1 MTESW
6 YSSGNIYINKKK
18 YFMKNMK
25 TIAFALCLSFVTSVA
40 LAEKRVG
47 LNIAYHM
54 FEGTGSET
62 LRQSSAVTNYDES
75 DEVVAPSIFFEVV
88 TDAGVGI
95 GVDYI
100 PVAEIGSGVGADDD
114 DAETSG
120 KNNVSAEF
128 ASHTTFYAIAEGS
141 NGFYGKLGYVVADI
155 DTTENL
161 STGDSYPDTD
171 TTGLMIAVGKNFT
184 TVNDLMIR
192 GDLSYTDYQSVT
204 ITSTGGSTVK
214 ADVESMAATVSIVKS
229 F

>member
-1 MTESW
+1 MLFKRK
-6 YSSGNIYINKKK
+6 YIYLITKEVIYEK
-18 YFMKNMK
+18 YENYCFCFMMS
-25 TIAFALCLSFVTSVA
+25 LVTSVA

-47 LNIAYHM
+47 LSIAYHM

-75 DEVVAPSIFFEVV
+75 DEIVAPSIFLEFVS
-88 TDAGVGI
+88 DQGVGI

>member
-1 MTESW
+1 
-6 YSSGNIYINKKK
+6 
-18 YFMKNMK
+18 MKNIK
-25 TIAFALCLSFVTSVA
+25 TINFSLCMSLVASVA

-75 DEVVAPSIFFEVV
+75 GEVVAPSIFFEVV
-88 TDAGVGI
+88 TDAGVGV
-95 GVDYI
+95 GVDYV

-120 KNNVSAEF
+120 SNNVSAEF
-128 ASHTTFYAIAEGS
+128 SAHMTLYAIAEGP
-141 NGFYGKLGYVVADI
+141 NGFYGKLGYVMADI

-171 TTGLMIAVGKNFT
+171 TDGYTIAVGKYFN
-184 TVNDLMIR
+184 TVNDLQIR
-192 GDLSYTDYQSVT
+192 GDLSYTDYDAVE
-204 ITSTGGSTVK
+204 IKSTGGSTVK
-214 ADVESMAATVSIVKS
+214 ADVESIAATVSFVKS

>member
-1 MTESW
+1 
-6 YSSGNIYINKKK
+6 
-18 YFMKNMK
+18 MKNIK
-25 TIAFALCLSFVTSVA
+25 TIAFALIMSFVTSIA
-40 LAEKRVG
+40 LAETRVG
-47 LNIAYHM
+47 LNVTYHM

-62 LRQSSAVTNYDES
+62 LRQSNAVTNYDEEDS
-75 DEVVAPSIFFEVV
+75 VVAPSLFLEFMS
-88 TDAGVGI
+88 DSGVGV
-95 GVDYI
+95 GVDYV

-120 KNNVSAEF
+120 SNNVSAEF
-128 ASHTTFYAIAEGS
+128 ASHTTFYGIVEGS

-161 STGDSYPDTD
+161 STGDAYPNTD

-214 ADVESMAATVSIVKS
+214 ADVESVAATVSIVKS

>member
-1 MTESW
+1 
-6 YSSGNIYINKKK
+6 
-18 YFMKNMK
+18 MKNIK
-25 TIAFALCLSFVTSVA
+25 TIAFALIMSFVTSIA
-40 LAEKRVG
+40 LAETRVG
-47 LNIAYHM
+47 LNVTYHM

-62 LRQSSAVTNYDES
+62 LRQSNAVTNYDEEDS
-75 DEVVAPSIFFEVV
+75 VVAPSLFLEFMS
-88 TDAGVGI
+88 DSGVGV
-95 GVDYI
+95 GVDYV

-120 KNNVSAEF
+120 SNNVSAEF
-128 ASHTTFYAIAEGS
+128 ASHTTFYAIAERPD
-141 NGFYGKLGYVVADI
+141 GFYGKLGYVVADI

-161 STGDSYPDTD
+161 STGDAYPNTD

-214 ADVESMAATVSIVKS
+214 ADVESVAATVSIVKS

>member
-1 MTESW
+1 
-6 YSSGNIYINKKK
+6 
-18 YFMKNMK
+18 MKNLK
-25 TIAFALCLSFVTSVA
+25 SIAFALIMSFMTSIA
-40 LAEKRVG
+40 LAEARLG
-47 LNIAYHM
+47 LNITYHM

-75 DEVVAPSIFFEVV
+75 DEVVAPSLFFEVV
-88 TDAGVGI
+88 SDEGIGI
-95 GVDYI
+95 GVDYV

-120 KNNVSAEF
+120 SNNVSAEF
-128 ASHTTFYAIAEGS
+128 AAHTTFYAIAEGS

-161 STGDSYPDTD
+161 STGDSYPNTD
-171 TTGLMIAVGKNFT
+171 TTGLMIAVGKYFN
-184 TVNDLMIR
+184 TVNDFQIR

-214 ADVESMAATVSIVKS
+214 ADVESIAATVSFVKS

>member
-1 MTESW
+1 
-6 YSSGNIYINKKK
+6 
-18 YFMKNMK
+18 MKNIK
-25 TIAFALCLSFVTSVA
+25 TIAFALCMSLVASVA

-75 DEVVAPSIFFEVV
+75 GEVVAPSIFFEVV
-88 TDAGVGI
+88 TDAGVGV
-95 GVDYI
+95 GVDYV

-120 KNNVSAEF
+120 QNDVSAEF
-128 ASHTTFYAIAEGS
+128 AAHTTFYVIAEKS
-141 NGFYGKLGYVVADI
+141 NGFYGKLGYIVADI

-161 STGDSYPDTD
+161 STGDKYPNTD

-184 TVNDLMIR
+184 TTNNLTIR
-192 GDLSYTDYQSVT
+192 GDLSYTDYQEVT
-204 ITSTGGSTVK
+204 ITSTGGSKVK
-214 ADVESMAATVSIVKS
+214 ADVSAMAATIAIVKS

>member
-1 MTESW
+1 
-6 YSSGNIYINKKK
+6 
-18 YFMKNMK
+18 MKNIK
-25 TIAFALCLSFVTSVA
+25 TIAFALCMSLVASVA

-62 LRQSSAVTNYDES
+62 LRQSNAVTNYDES
-75 DEVVAPSIFFEVV
+75 GTVVAPSIFFEVV
-88 TDAGVGI
+88 TDAGVGV
-95 GVDYI
+95 GVDYV

-128 ASHTTFYAIAEGS
+128 AAHTTFYAIAEGS

-161 STGDSYPDTD
+161 STGDKYPNTD

-184 TVNDLMIR
+184 TTNNLTIR
-192 GDLSYTDYQSVT
+192 GDLSYTDYQEVT
-204 ITSTGGSTVK
+204 ITSTGGSKVK
-214 ADVESMAATVSIVKS
+214 ADVSAMAATIAIVKP

>member
-1 MTESW
+1 
-6 YSSGNIYINKKK
+6 
-18 YFMKNMK
+18 MKNLK
-25 TIAFALCLSFVTSVA
+25 IITFALIMSFVTSVA
-40 LAEKRVG
+40 TAENRVG
-47 LNIAYHM
+47 LNLAYMM
-54 FEGTGSET
+54 FSGTGSET
-62 LRQSSAVTNYDES
+62 LRQSGAVTNYDES
-75 DEVVAPSIFFEVV
+75 DEVLVPSLFIEVM
-88 TDAGVGI
+88 GESGI
-95 GVDYI
+95 GFGVDYV

-128 ASHTTFYAIAEGS
+128 AAHTTFYAIAEGS

-192 GDLSYTDYQSVT
+192 GDLSYTDYQEVT
-204 ITSTGGSTVK
+204 ITSTGGSKVK
-214 ADVESMAATVSIVKS
+214 ADVSAMAATIAIVKS

>member
-88 TDAGVGI
+88 TDAGVG
-95 GVDYI
+95 
-100 PVAEIGSGVGADDD
+100 VGADDD

-120 KNNVSAEF
+120 SNNVSAEF
-128 ASHTTFYAIAEGS
+128 ASHTTFYAIAEGQ

>member
-1 MTESW
+1 
-6 YSSGNIYINKKK
+6 
-18 YFMKNMK
+18 MKNIK
-25 TIAFALCLSFVTSVA
+25 TIAFALCMSLVASVA

-62 LRQSSAVTNYDES
+62 LRQSNAVTNYDES
-75 DEVVAPSIFFEVV
+75 SEVVAPSIFFEVV
-88 TDAGVGI
+88 TDAGVGV
-95 GVDYI
+95 GVDYV

-128 ASHTTFYAIAEGS
+128 AAHTTFYAIAEGS

-161 STGDSYPDTD
+161 STGDKYPNTD

-184 TVNDLMIR
+184 TTNNLTIR
-192 GDLSYTDYQSVT
+192 GDLSYTDYQEVT
-204 ITSTGGSTVK
+204 ITSTGGSKVK
-214 ADVESMAATVSIVKS
+214 ADVSAMAATIAIVKP